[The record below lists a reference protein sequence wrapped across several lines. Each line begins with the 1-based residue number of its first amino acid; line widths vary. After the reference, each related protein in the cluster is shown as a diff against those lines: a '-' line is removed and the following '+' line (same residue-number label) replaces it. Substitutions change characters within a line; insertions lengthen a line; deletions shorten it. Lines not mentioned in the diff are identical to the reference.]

1 LVLCEPVNA
10 EALQIV
16 LTGTPIV
23 QAVMISW
30 HRVKLPDVHTLNKM
44 MNGCVVAL
52 DQPRNRERE

>member
-1 LVLCEPVNA
+1 
-10 EALQIV
+10 V

-23 QAVMISW
+23 QAVTISW

-44 MNGCVVAL
+44 MNGCVAL